1 MRKATTQYTLL
12 ATAWLTLAPCALAQ
26 DRDPLEPF
34 NRAVF
39 AFNDDIDRAL
49 VKPVAGWYRDYVPT
63 PLRRSIGNFFRNLLE
78 PTTVINDLL
87 QGKFEQ
93 ALSDTGRFVANTTFG
108 VLGLFDVATHLGME
122 RHAEDFGQTFAVW
135 GIGSGAY
142 IVLPLIGPSNLRDAV
157 GLLPFYFAT
166 DPRIVNDDWETSLAL
181 LSVDTVN
188 LRADLLTAGKVLDLQ
203 TDRYEFLRESYMQK
217 RLDLIHD
224 GNPPVE
230 EE

>member
-1 MRKATTQYTLL
+1 MRKTTIRHALL
-12 ATAWLTLAPCALAQ
+12 TMAMFALTPCAQAQ

-39 AFNDDIDRAL
+39 AFNDDLDRAL
-49 VKPVAGWYRDYVPT
+49 IKPVAGWYQEYT
-63 PLRRSIGNFFRNLLE
+63 PMPVRRSIGNFFRNLLE

-108 VLGLFDVATHLGME
+108 VLGLFDVATFMGME
-122 RHAEDFGQTFAVW
+122 RHVEDFGQTFAVW
-135 GIGSGAY
+135 GAGSGPY
-142 IVLPLIGPSNLRDAV
+142 IVLPFIGPSNLRDGI
-157 GLLPFYFAT
+157 GLLPFYFGT
-166 DPRIVNDDWETSLAL
+166 DPRIVNDDSETSIAL

-203 TDRYEFLRESYMQK
+203 VDRYEFLRESYFQR
-217 RLDLIHD
+217 RLDLIYD
-224 GNPPVE
+224 GNPPLE